1 MNRSG
6 CSTLLKATFRV
17 LVVMNNRMLSGLL
30 NSLIPEH
37 QLVNFQFN
45 NISAIYMIKIRNKLQ
60 VVYFLVRIIPDFLYI
75 YVLNVYLYAYKNVYL
90 C

>member
-1 MNRSG
+1 
-6 CSTLLKATFRV
+6 
-17 LVVMNNRMLSGLL
+17 MNNRMLSGLL

>member
-1 MNRSG
+1 
-6 CSTLLKATFRV
+6 
-17 LVVMNNRMLSGLL
+17 
-30 NSLIPEH
+30 
-37 QLVNFQFN
+37 
-45 NISAIYMIKIRNKLQ
+45 MIKIRNKLQ